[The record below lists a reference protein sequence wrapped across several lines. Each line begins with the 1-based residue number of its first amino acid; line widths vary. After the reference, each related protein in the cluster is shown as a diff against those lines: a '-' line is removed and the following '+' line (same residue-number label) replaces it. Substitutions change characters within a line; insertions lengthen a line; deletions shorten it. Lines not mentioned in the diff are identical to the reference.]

1 MYEMVIQKH
10 MAIIFVLG
18 EARPGRMKF
27 NIFSLVFFVLK
38 KVPTFIK
45 SATFEN
51 FSDLYLIRTQL
62 GIYKAVFNHNFHFYI
77 WHFDFLF

>member
-1 MYEMVIQKH
+1 MYEMVIQKQ

-45 SATFEN
+45 SATF
-51 FSDLYLIRTQL
+51 
-62 GIYKAVFNHNFHFYI
+62 
-77 WHFDFLF
+77 